1 MAAIDFP
8 SSPTDGQTFS
18 ASGNNYI
25 YRTSIPGW
33 ELDSPFYQGPTG
45 PTGPT
50 GAASTVTG
58 PTGATGATGAT
69 GITGATG
76 ASGQWDTAQTV
87 TTQAGTT
94 YTIQASDAGKLIL
107 FTSASAVAVSV
118 TNTLDLLPGQRVDAI
133 QYSTGQVT
141 FTGTGGA
148 TLVGSFG
155 QKTRTAWSIV
165 TLLCTATDT
174 YVLTGDTTV

>member
-50 GAASTVTG
+50 GA
-58 PTGATGATGAT
+58 
-69 GITGATG
+69 
-76 ASGQWDTAQTV
+76 SGQWDTAQV
-87 TTQAGTT
+87 INTQSGTT
-94 YTIQASDAGKLIL
+94 YTVQASDAGKLL
-107 FTSASAVAVSV
+107 SLTNASAITV
-118 TNTLDLLPGQRVDAI
+118 TINSTLDLSPGQRVDAI
-133 QYSTGQVT
+133 QYGTGQVT
-141 FTGTGGA
+141 FAPSGV
-148 TLVGSFG
+148 TLIGSLG
-155 QKTRTAWSIV
+155 LKTRTQWSIV
-165 TLLCTATDT
+165 TLLCTAADT
-174 YVLTGDTTV
+174 YVITGDTTV